1 MRKQIVREKRR
12 NNARGRVHAG
22 MRANHALCAYV
33 CYYEILATFRNKARI
48 NNGWSLLCAA
58 FHSPH
63 LHKLDR
69 KRVRESPESKMRCL
83 FFFFFLFSLFS
94 IKSRREE
101 KTKQRSQDRMM
112 NARIRVTIVLRQFAN
127 FSQVGL
133 SIQQNYRFTGTKQKK
148 ERWLNLANFI
158 NLAISWRWS
167 SHNLE
172 KRDRA
177 VYFSRPSVPD
187 IWI

>member
-1 MRKQIVREKRR
+1 MV
-12 NNARGRVHAG
+12 G
-22 MRANHALCAYV
+22 
-33 CYYEILATFRNKARI
+33 
-48 NNGWSLLCAA
+48 
-58 FHSPH
+58 
-63 LHKLDR
+63 
-69 KRVRESPESKMRCL
+69 L
-83 FFFFFLFSLFS
+83 FFAQLFILLICTNFIVNVCVNPLNRKCVVSFSSFSFSHFFS